1 MEERRHHRA
10 VEQTLQQQNEALR
23 NLAEQ
28 QPVAQDYSPVPQ
40 HYSGDGAGAEAL
52 IACLR
57 LLVNL
62 NIKYPVARIVFGGI
76 IIWAGIAASL
86 LWLAAPGAALSIWGG
101 FSIINGYRAR
111 AAGR

>member
-10 VEQTLQQQNEALR
+10 VEQALQQQNEALR

-40 HYSGDGAGAEAL
+40 HHSEDGAGAEAL
-52 IACLR
+52 IACLL

-62 NIKYPVARIVFGGI
+62 NIKYPVARIVFGAV

-86 LWLAAPGAALSIWGG
+86 FWLTAPGTALIIWSG

-111 AAGR
+111 TAGR